1 MKENEDKNIEQFI
14 DRVMKETPLES
25 PSYNFTSKVMA
36 NVLALDKSKATTYKP
51 LISRKGWILI
61 FAGIIAVLLYFFL
74 SDTAKSANHSWLF
87 DLTGKNLIPTLNSS
101 NLFQF
106 SRLTVNVI
114 VAATVL
120 VLIQIVVLKNYL
132 NKRLAK

>member
-1 MKENEDKNIEQFI
+1 MKENEDKNIRQFV
-14 DRVMKETPLES
+14 DRVMKETSLES

-36 NVLALDKSKATTYKP
+36 NVLAVNKSKATTYKP

-61 FAGIIAVLLYFFL
+61 FAGIIAVLLYLLL
-74 SDTAKSANHSWLF
+74 SDSTQAASHSWLIDF
-87 DLTGKNLIPTLNSS
+87 SGKNFIPTLNSS

-106 SRLTVNVI
+106 SQLTINVV

-120 VLIQIVVLKNYL
+120 VFIQIILLKNYL
-132 NKRLAK
+132 NKRLTK

>member
-1 MKENEDKNIEQFI
+1 MKENEDKNIRQFV
-14 DRVMKETPLES
+14 DRVMKETSLES

-36 NVLALDKSKATTYKP
+36 NVLAVNKSKATTYKP

-61 FAGIIAVLLYFFL
+61 FAGIIAVLLYLLL
-74 SDTAKSANHSWLF
+74 SDSTQAANHSWLI
-87 DLTGKNLIPTLNSS
+87 DLSGKNFIPALNSS

-106 SRLTVNVI
+106 SRLTINVV

-120 VLIQIVVLKNYL
+120 VLIQIAMLKSYL
-132 NKRLAK
+132 NKRLTK

>member
-1 MKENEDKNIEQFI
+1 MKENEDKNIRQFV
-14 DRVMKETPLES
+14 DRVMKETSLES

-36 NVLALDKSKATTYKP
+36 NVLAVNKSKATTYKP

-61 FAGIIAVLLYFFL
+61 FAGIIAVLLYLLL
-74 SDTAKSANHSWLF
+74 SDSTQAANHSWLIDF
-87 DLTGKNLIPTLNSS
+87 SGKNFIPTLNSS

-106 SRLTVNVI
+106 SRLTINVV

-120 VLIQIVVLKNYL
+120 VFIQIVLLKNYL
-132 NKRLAK
+132 NKRLTK